1 MAELKQQIQGLIG
14 QESLCEVLKLTG
26 KSVKQA
32 AVLLRPKKSDI
43 SGGFTS
49 DALLNSPD
57 ILFDM
62 LAAVFQGW
70 VIHGTVTPSLLAC
83 AFLPL
88 IKSSTKDPA
97 DTASYRAI
105 VGSSLIMILFEKTVL
120 LIWGDLL
127 STDTLQF
134 GFKQGSSTTHCSWLV
149 QEVVGH
155 YLREGSHP
163 LVVVLDCSKAFDL
176 CKFDQLFRSVL
187 DKGLPPIIVRTLMFI
202 YEEQYAWIRWGNT
215 KSSMFPIRNGTRQG
229 SIASPSLW
237 NVYLDPLIK
246 ALRSAGVGC
255 HVGEVFLGVI
265 DNGYADNLILLAPKR
280 AAASQMLGIC
290 EAWAKESNVLFST
303 DPNPTKS
310 KSKVIYMCGLQRQLS
325 KPAPLTLCGRS
336 LPYVASATHL
346 GHELNETGT
355 MEYDTRI
362 KRAQFISNS
371 LEIRELFSF
380 ASPAEVIRALKVYS
394 CSFYG
399 SNLWELGSNMAEKVY
414 GTLQD

>member
-1 MAELKQQIQGLIG
+1 
-14 QESLCEVLKLTG
+14 
-26 KSVKQA
+26 
-32 AVLLRPKKSDI
+32 
-43 SGGFTS
+43 
-49 DALLNSPD
+49 
-57 ILFDM
+57 
-62 LAAVFQGW
+62 
-70 VIHGTVTPSLLAC
+70 
-83 AFLPL
+83 
-88 IKSSTKDPA
+88 
-97 DTASYRAI
+97 
-105 VGSSLIMILFEKTVL
+105 
-120 LIWGDLL
+120 
-127 STDTLQF
+127 
-134 GFKQGSSTTHCSWLV
+134 
-149 QEVVGH
+149 
-155 YLREGSHP
+155 
-163 LVVVLDCSKAFDL
+163 
-176 CKFDQLFRSVL
+176 
-187 DKGLPPIIVRTLMFI
+187 
-202 YEEQYAWIRWGNT
+202 
-215 KSSMFPIRNGTRQG
+215 MFPIRIGTRQG

-237 NVYLDPLIK
+237 NDHLDPLNK

-290 EAWAKESNVLFST
+290 EAWAKESNTRTGSGLSSHVCLVTTLCTDLRSIHYSSGFTYTNTYLGYVRNVLFST

-310 KSKVIYMCGLQRQLS
+310 KSKVIYMCGLHRQLS

-414 GTLQD
+414 NAWGTAVRLSWSVPRATRSYLVDHVLSPDVSSARVDILAKFVGFFRSLRESSTPEVAFMAYLVGRDLRTTTGRNLRLIAEETMLDPWTVSPYLVKKALLGKATEIPEGDSWRIPYLRLLLEQRQSAHYGGYEEEETRLNELINALCIN